1 LSIRAGL
8 RDRLIGLPAAPR
20 LDHLLPQWWPRRGQG
35 PPDEQH
41 AGLADRKDDCHAIK
55 KTTGDKLS
63 FILAI
68 LWDREPRC
76 SAWSIRSTAEVRGT
90 YSIRDRF

>member
-1 LSIRAGL
+1 MLWLIRPARLASWL
-8 RDRLIGLPAAPR
+8 RFGDAIREGKAA
-20 LDHLLPQWWPRRGQG
+20 
-35 PPDEQH
+35 
-41 AGLADRKDDCHAIK
+41 LADRKDDCHAIK

-68 LWDREPRC
+68 LLDREPRC